1 MKKVSVIIPSYN
13 CANYVAGAV
22 ESILNQTYQNIE
34 VMIIDDGSRDA
45 TRAVCDELVKKHPG
59 RVQYVYQENQGVSV
73 ARNKGIVCTSGEL
86 IAFLDADDLFGPDF
100 IEGAVRMIEAG
111 EADFVIP
118 ARYCHR
124 LVKPDGSVEL
134 EEIHRQWPEKKEDF
148 YAALCSNFIGSV
160 GMLARRECFD
170 AVRFDWKLAG
180 GEDYDVWLTLV
191 EQGFRPAMLETAAPQ
206 FFYTI
211 RQGSAVNAP
220 NQAGRKKYLSGL
232 YRVLKKHDKYA
243 VRHSECIRPVLA
255 DKCWR
260 IGMELVRNN
269 PYDLLGY
276 RALLRSQWL
285 QFSPQRF
292 LGLFESGVKKLQRG
306 RA

>member
-13 CANYVAGAV
+13 CANYVSGAV

-86 IAFLDADDLFGPDF
+86 VAFLDADDLFGPDF

-134 EEIHRQWPEKKEDF
+134 EEIHRKWPENKDDF

-160 GMLARRECFD
+160 GMLARRQCFD

-180 GEDYDVWLTLV
+180 GEDYDVWLSLV
-191 EQGFRPAMLETAAPQ
+191 EKDFKARMIESQTPQ

-211 RQGSAVNAP
+211 RQGSAVNAGSA
-220 NQAGRKKYLSGL
+220 AGRKKYLSGL

-243 VRHSECIRPVLA
+243 LQKDARTRPVLA

-269 PYDLLGY
+269 PRDFLGY
-276 RALLRSQWL
+276 RALLDSQL
-285 QFSPQRF
+285 LECSGQRMLEF
-292 LGLFESGVKKLQRG
+292 IQSGFRKLQG
-306 RA
+306 GKA